1 MQKLAW
7 SYHEPDPADTDG
19 LLGFLL
25 AIPAMCLLA
34 LAAAPLL
41 AWGQVNKVGDSRG
54 SLRASLACVIQLRWV
69 PRKMLA
75 GQGNVYACAVVW
87 DVSLPTLGMLLV
99 QKTCPQLQPILK
111 QLDCMNACCRES

>member
-1 MQKLAW
+1 MEDPYKSDSSGGGSDSNSVLAGMRNHRSFEKWAW

-19 LLGFLL
+19 LLGFGP
-25 AIPAMCLLA
+25 ANPAMCLRA

-54 SLRASLACVIQLRWV
+54 SLRASLACVIQLCWI

-75 GQGNVYACAVVW
+75 GQGNVYACAVV
-87 DVSLPTLGMLLV
+87 
-99 QKTCPQLQPILK
+99 
-111 QLDCMNACCRES
+111 